1 MFDIYIRVS
10 KLGERS
16 EEEATEVY
24 EAKCRAWANRA
35 EIAIDEVEEDTDV
48 SGATPVAERKLER
61 LIKRVEAGESE
72 GILTPY
78 LDRFGRDIIEGAL
91 AYRRIRL
98 AGGRLV
104 CTEDGIDSDRP
115 GDEMVFQLRTVIAE
129 DYLRRVKAN
138 FQSGVERALKKGVYL
153 ASKPPFGYK
162 RKDAVEP
169 EYDADGELVKNGRLV
184 VDERERALV
193 VELFERRAGGANV
206 GELTRFL
213 QAEGAAITKSG
224 VRSILKNRA
233 YVGEMRV
240 QNGRKGDPTVIKD
253 HHTPIL
259 TERQWEAAQVK
270 HAFYPRT
277 GVTQDASLRGLVYC
291 ETCGRRCKIGLYGP
305 PAKRK
310 PTYTCTYETCTAH
323 AGMRA
328 SKLDAYVDGLLFK
341 AAAEHEPHVEAVLL
355 GDSRYTD
362 ALLAVDQARRDFE
375 EFRDSVELQRELG
388 IAGFAQGLKVR
399 KDALELAR
407 RELAKVRRPAANSK
421 SKQRMTFEEYLRVY
435 ERERYSQ
442 YIEKVWLKPAGRVG
456 SRVPP
461 VEERVEV
468 VFVGSDKPYA
478 PGPIGDPETM
488 AILATAAD
496 AETIMADLEERAA
509 KGDQSAK
516 DYLAA
521 KAAAAT

>member
-10 KLGERS
+10 QLGERS

-24 EAKCRAWANRA
+24 EAKCRAWADRA
-35 EIAIDEVEEDTDV
+35 AIAIDEVEEDTDV

-138 FQSGVERALKKGVYL
+138 FQAGVERALRKGVYL
-153 ASKPPFGYK
+153 AGKPPFGYK

-169 EYDADGELVKNGRLV
+169 EYDEDGKLLKNGTLV
-184 VDERERALV
+184 MDERERALV
-193 VELFERRAGGANV
+193 VELFERRAGGANA

-213 QAEGAAITKSG
+213 QAEGVVITKSG

-240 QNGRKGDPTVIKD
+240 QNGRKGDPVIIKD

-259 TERQWEAAQVK
+259 TEQQWEAAQVK

-277 GVTQDASLRGLVYC
+277 GVTHDASLRGLVYC
-291 ETCGRRCKIGLYGP
+291 ATCGRRCKVSLYGP
-305 PAKRK
+305 PAQRK
-310 PTYTCTYETCTAH
+310 PTYTCTYEQCTAH

-328 SKLDAYVDGLLFK
+328 SKLDDYVDGLLFK

-388 IAGFAQGLKVR
+388 ITGFAQGLKVR

-407 RELAKVRRPAANSK
+407 RELAKVRRPAASSK

-442 YIEKVWLKPAGRVG
+442 YIDKVWLKPAGRVG

-468 VFVGSDKPYA
+468 VFIGSDKPYA

-488 AILATAAD
+488 ALLASAAD
-496 AETIMADLEERAA
+496 AKTNMADLEERAA
-509 KGDQSAK
+509 QGDQSAK

-521 KAAAAT
+521 KRAAAT

>member
-1 MFDIYIRVS
+1 MAAKEDDMFDIYIRVS

-16 EEEATEVY
+16 EDEATEVY
-24 EAKCRAWANRA
+24 EAKCRAWADRA

-48 SGATPVAERKLER
+48 SGSRPVAERRLER

-115 GDEMVFQLRTVIAE
+115 GDEMVFRLRTVIAE

-138 FQSGVERALKKGVYL
+138 FQSGVDRAVRKGVYL
-153 ASKPPFGYK
+153 ASKPPFGY
-162 RKDAVEP
+162 RRRDELEP
-169 EYDADGELVKNGRLV
+169 EYDEDGRLVKDGRLV

-206 GELTRFL
+206 GQLTRFL
-213 QAEGAAITKSG
+213 QAEGVAITKSG

-240 QNGRKGDPTVIKD
+240 QNGRAGQPTVIKD

-259 TERQWEAAQVK
+259 TEQQWEAAQVK
-270 HAFYPRT
+270 HEFYPRT
-277 GVTQDASLRGLVYC
+277 GASQDALLRGLVYC
-291 ETCGRRCKIGLYGP
+291 ATCGRRCKISLYGP
-305 PAKRK
+305 PDNRK
-310 PTYTCTYETCTAH
+310 PNYTCTYEKCTAH
-323 AGMRA
+323 AGMLA
-328 SKLDAYVDGLLFK
+328 AKLDGYVDGLLWQ
-341 AAAEHEPHVEAVLL
+341 AILGHEPHVEAVIL
-355 GDSRYTD
+355 GDMRYSD
-362 ALLAVDQARRDFE
+362 ALVAVDQARRDFD

-388 IAGFAQGLKVR
+388 ITGFAQGLKIR
-399 KDALELAR
+399 KQALELAR
-407 RELAKVRRPAANSK
+407 RELAKVRRPAARSNSK
-421 SKQRMTFEEYLRVY
+421 QLMTFDEYLQLY
-435 ERERYSQ
+435 ERERYPQ
-442 YIEKVWLKPAGRVG
+442 YIDKVSLKPAGRVG

-461 VEERVEV
+461 VEQRVDV
-468 VFVGSDKPYA
+468 YFVGAHEPA
-478 PGPIGDPETM
+478 QP
-488 AILATAAD
+488 TARAD
-496 AETIMADLEERAA
+496 AIARHQAYLQRERDRLARETVPEPPC
-509 KGDQSAK
+509 
-516 DYLAA
+516 
-521 KAAAAT
+521 

>member
-16 EEEATEVY
+16 EDEATEVY
-24 EAKCRAWANRA
+24 EAKCRAWADRA
-35 EIAIDEVEEDTDV
+35 ELAIDEVEEDTDV
-48 SGATPVAERKLER
+48 SGSTPVAERKLER

-138 FQSGVERALKKGVYL
+138 FQAGVDRAVKKGVYL

-169 EYDADGELVKNGRLV
+169 EYDEDGELVKNGRLV
-184 VDERERALV
+184 MDERERALV

-213 QAEGAAITKSG
+213 EAEGVAITKSG
-224 VRSILKNRA
+224 VRSILRNRC

-240 QNGRKGDPTVIKD
+240 QNGRKGHPTVIKD

-259 TERQWEAAQVK
+259 TEHQWEAAQVK
-270 HAFYPRT
+270 HDFYPRT
-277 GVTQDASLRGLVYC
+277 GVSQEAALRGLVYC
-291 ETCGRRCKIGLYGP
+291 ATCGRRCKVSLYGP
-305 PAKRK
+305 PDKRK
-310 PTYTCTYETCTAH
+310 PTYTCTYEKCTAH
-323 AGMRA
+323 AGMLA
-328 SKLDAYVDGLLFK
+328 AKLDGYVDGLLWQ
-341 AAAEHEPHVEAVLL
+341 AILGHEPHVEAVIL
-355 GDSRYTD
+355 GDMRYTD
-362 ALLAVDQARRDFE
+362 ALVAVDQARSDFE

-388 IAGFAQGLKVR
+388 IGGFAQGLKIR
-399 KDALELAR
+399 KQALELAR
-407 RELAKVRRPAANSK
+407 RELAKVRRPAGSSK
-421 SKQRMTFEEYLRVY
+421 SKQLMTFEEYLRVY
-435 ERERYSQ
+435 ERERYPQ
-442 YIEKVWLKPAGRVG
+442 YIDRVWLKPAGRVG

-468 VFVGSDKPYA
+468 YFVGAEEPWTE
-478 PGPIGDPETM
+478 PEGDPETM

-496 AETIMADLEERAA
+496 AKTIMADLEERAA
-509 KGDQSAK
+509 KGDQWAK
-516 DYLAA
+516 EYLAA
-521 KAAAAT
+521 KTAAAT

>member
-16 EEEATEVY
+16 EDEATEVY
-24 EAKCRAWANRA
+24 EAKCRAWADRA

-48 SGATPVAERKLER
+48 SGSTPVAERKLER

-104 CTEDGIDSDRP
+104 CSEDGIDSDRP

-138 FQSGVERALKKGVYL
+138 FQSGVDRAVQKGVYL

-162 RKDAVEP
+162 RKDEVAP
-169 EYDADGELVKNGRLV
+169 DYDADGALVKNGSLV
-184 VDERERALV
+184 VDERERALLI
-193 VELFERRAGGANV
+193 ELFARRAGGANA

-213 QAEGAAITKSG
+213 QAEGVALTKSG
-224 VRSILKNRA
+224 VRSLLQNRC
-233 YVGEMRV
+233 YLGEMRV
-240 QNGRKGDPTVIKD
+240 QNGRKGHPTVLKD
-253 HHTPIL
+253 HHTPLL
-259 TERQWEAAQVK
+259 TEHQWEAAQVK
-270 HAFYPRT
+270 HEFYPRT
-277 GVTQDASLRGLVYC
+277 GASQDAALRGLVYC
-291 ETCGRRCKIGLYGP
+291 TTCRRRCKISLYGP
-305 PAKRK
+305 PDNRK
-310 PTYTCTYETCTAH
+310 PTYTCTNEKCTAH

-328 SKLDAYVDGLLFK
+328 SKLDGYVDDLLWQ
-341 AAAEHEPHVEAVLL
+341 AAANHEPHVEAVIL

-375 EFRDSVELQRELG
+375 EFRDSIELQRELG
-388 IAGFAQGLKVR
+388 ITGFAQGLKIR
-399 KDALELAR
+399 KHALELAR
-407 RELAKVRRPAANSK
+407 GELAKIRRPAGSST
-421 SKQRMTFEEYLRVY
+421 SKQRMTLEEYLRLY
-435 ERERYSQ
+435 ERERYPQ
-442 YIEKVWLKPAGRVG
+442 YIDKVWLKPAGRVG

-468 VFVGSDKPYA
+468 VFVGSDKPYT
-478 PGPIGDPETM
+478 PKPIAG
-488 AILATAAD
+488 D
-496 AETIMADLEERAA
+496 AETLKTLRAA
-509 KGDQSAK
+509 HG
-516 DYLAA
+516 Y
-521 KAAAAT
+521 